1 MWLSFRSLLTKYGRT
16 LGQYSKLVHPNGM
29 SHEEPRRERRELRR
43 DLHRRRKLMVKLLRK
58 ARKGA
63 GLTQKTVALMLGT
76 TQPNVGK
83 LERSGRVPF
92 IVVERL
98 AAIYDVPLSY
108 FATLD
113 ADTRTDGKYLGMTNE
128 QWSAYYSQYN
138 RPRCRTGRPPKTYDA
153 RRRAISVYDPRVPVA
168 VRSRYLGE
176 GWLDE

>member
-1 MWLSFRSLLTKYGRT
+1 
-16 LGQYSKLVHPNGM
+16 M

-43 DLHRRRKLMVKLLRK
+43 DCQRRRKLMVQLLRK
-58 ARKGA
+58 ARKQA

-108 FATLD
+108 FTSLD

-128 QWSAYYSQYN
+128 EWSQYHDEYN
-138 RPRCRTGRPPKTYDA
+138 RPRCRTGPPRKGV
-153 RRRAISVYDPRVPVA
+153 RQISIYDPRCPSWA
-168 VRSRYLGE
+168 RNRILGE